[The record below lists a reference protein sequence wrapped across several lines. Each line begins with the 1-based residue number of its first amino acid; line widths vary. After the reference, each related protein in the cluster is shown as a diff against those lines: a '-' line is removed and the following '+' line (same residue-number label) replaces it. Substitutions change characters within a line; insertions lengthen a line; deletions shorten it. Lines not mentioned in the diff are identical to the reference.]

1 MHFVCFPS
9 LHVLY
14 ILDQGKGTDDHL
26 LPLGYWF
33 LFVFLYWPWRN
44 WPLFLLSFSLF
55 SLSLFFLSPIDT
67 VTFSSAFV
75 NEPWLS
81 KISRIFDCN
90 VVQHACVFCI
100 FMSHSTLMM
109 DLSYVFKDAV
119 DGLFWGTSK
128 YFERRI
134 FALSCPNVT
143 SHSQLTMANLCAS
156 CVTLESIKM
165 LRHLGELK
173 GLYSFN
179 HSTFL

>member
-1 MHFVCFPS
+1 MTISCLWATGFSF
-9 LHVLY
+9 
-14 ILDQGKGTDDHL
+14 
-26 LPLGYWF
+26 F
-33 LFVFLYWPWRN
+33 LFWPWRN

-55 SLSLFFLSPIDT
+55 SLSLFFLSRIDT

-81 KISRIFDCN
+81 KISRIFDRN
-90 VVQHACVFCI
+90 VVQQACVFCI

-109 DLSYVFKDAV
+109 DPSYVFKDAV

-179 HSTFL
+179 HGTFL